1 MNAIRRAVVAT
12 LLAVWCFPAASMAN
26 PAPKAPAPIA
36 AEPASPVPATSVETS
51 GVEAGNLAVRE
62 QQARQLQDFKGGRA
76 YIYLGSSVVVVLLV
90 VLLVL
95 LLV

>member
-1 MNAIRRAVVAT
+1 MNAIRRFVVAT

-26 PAPKAPAPIA
+26 PSPRAPAPIV
-36 AEPASPVPATSVETS
+36 AEPTAPIPATSGEAS
-51 GVEAGNLAVRE
+51 GTEVGTLAARE
-62 QQARQLQDFKGGRA
+62 QKARELQDFKGGRV
-76 YIYLGSSVVVVLLV
+76 YIYLGSGVVVVLLV

>member
-1 MNAIRRAVVAT
+1 MNAIRRLVVAT
-12 LLAVWCFPAASMAN
+12 LLAVWCFPAVSSAN
-26 PAPKAPAPIA
+26 PPPRAPAPIA
-36 AEPASPVPATSVETS
+36 AESGSPIHSNS
-51 GVEAGNLAVRE
+51 GTEIGRLAARE

-76 YIYLGSSVVVVLLV
+76 IILGSSVVVVLLV

>member
-1 MNAIRRAVVAT
+1 MNAIRRLVVAT
-12 LLAVWCFPAASMAN
+12 LLAVWCFPAVSSAN
-26 PAPKAPAPIA
+26 PPPRAPAPIA
-36 AEPASPVPATSVETS
+36 AESGSPIRDSNS
-51 GVEAGNLAVRE
+51 GTEIGRLAARE

-76 YIYLGSSVVVVLLV
+76 IILGSSVVVVLLV